1 MRAASRQIQPKLLSE
16 QLRHRTFLPQA
27 LVCAELC
34 AGIDM
39 SRLDTGYLL
48 MLLLA
53 AGFVACLLLTFRFT
67 RYERALRRGNRHA
80 KPVWKPFWL
89 P

>member
-1 MRAASRQIQPKLLSE
+1 
-16 QLRHRTFLPQA
+16 
-27 LVCAELC
+27 
-34 AGIDM
+34 M

-67 RYERALRRGNRHA
+67 RYERAVRRGNRHA